1 MRRTITVIT
10 LCLVLLVS
18 AAIGGTVLAN
28 LGANEGGATIAA
40 AAGPAQDATSV
51 TSGSN
56 TPVLVA
62 TSGEVPYISA
72 CHVDKL
78 SHNKNGKGT
87 CGPRKK

>member
-72 CHVDKL
+72 CDGTRGPHK
-78 SHNKNGKGT
+78 KGT
-87 CGPRKK
+87 CGGRKK